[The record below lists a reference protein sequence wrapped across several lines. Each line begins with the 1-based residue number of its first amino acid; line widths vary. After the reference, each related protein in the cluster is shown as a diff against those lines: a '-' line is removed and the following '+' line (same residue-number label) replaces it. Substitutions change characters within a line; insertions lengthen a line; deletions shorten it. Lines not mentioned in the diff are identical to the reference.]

1 VSPQSTELAPPPIE
15 NCMEISYLTNDPS
28 KAYSKAIRAAENKEA
43 LLEVVTQYKEAAD
56 DAVQA
61 VEKMTDAD
69 FVQFKKDVPKMNQED
84 LPIENLEELV
94 NKWGDIVMPRKMT
107 TATLISL
114 HFHVPW
120 GAAFKRLE
128 ESGWKV

>member
-1 VSPQSTELAPPPIE
+1 
-15 NCMEISYLTNDPS
+15 MEISYLTNDPS